1 MARSFALGD
10 RFERFIDRQVKGGRF
25 NNASEVV
32 RAGLR
37 LLEDSERGDAEK
49 LAQLR
54 AMIRESVR
62 DPRPDMTAEQVSAFV
77 RSRAPRASAGKNR
90 RK

>member
-1 MARSFALGD
+1 VAKSFALGD

-37 LLEDSERGDAEK
+37 LLEDSERRRLRSDTDIRGMIAEADRSK
-49 LAQLR
+49 ARIPLDEAFARLEKR
-54 AMIRESVR
+54 FGVKPK
-62 DPRPDMTAEQVSAFV
+62 PR
-77 RSRAPRASAGKNR
+77 R